1 MNKSDLADRYQ
12 LLHMVHQGY
21 LGSLW
26 AAQGSAGEAVGSPAL
41 VRRIQLPAGLS
52 EEQKAVITEAAW
64 DSLELSHD
72 CLLKVAEVVFAE
84 GVFAIAYDYVEA
96 EVLQA
101 LLLMGTVKKTPL
113 APDVVV
119 RILLDVVEGLQDIA
133 KETQD
138 MGINPHGGVTPESIL
153 VGSDGRARF
162 IDSVIGAVASTVP
175 ALRSHANRVGY
186 CSPEQLKGQTTD
198 ERSDVFSLGILL
210 AELLAGRRFLLGS
223 ASAIEQKIVEGK
235 LPRVHGWLK
244 PERGIDAKLLDVLD
258 RAIDVDRDK
267 RPASLQALADEV
279 CSCVAA
285 PASRAQVGAAVYAL
299 AAKQLEVRGRKLGL
313 NSGPR
318 LSERVSA
325 VRAPRSSP
333 RVQLPATAPAQ
344 ARLAAPRAVNTGS
357 LEHEAPT
364 LPPTNDPTA
373 AGSEVST
380 PKAPT
385 AEVTESKAD
394 SQRDTTVAPEHRAQM
409 GTLPGLAPPPATLIG
424 GNGAAI
430 RHNTDAREIDDLL
443 GGIDR
448 SEEKPDDMQ
457 SGTHRKVLTTLIG
470 VAPPPRPNIG
480 GPPPLAIPTNV
491 AVVSASKAAA
501 AVQDVATPAVARDA
515 AGIADLL
522 RTAVPS
528 RRPEPGASRPIT
540 EDIGPAPRATKVATP
555 TKPVVDDPHDPI
567 NAALATEPP
576 PASGQLERYRRL
588 TIFFGATTVLLLT
601 LLCWMVLDGPPDR
614 APVDRAAVPKAA
626 TAAVEKPIKNS
637 TPASSALPATSA
649 STGNQ
654 PDSPQVNY
662 KNAEVAASA
671 EASKK
676 PPASVTQSSPRT
688 APVQRKPT
696 KTKIFVPDD
705 I

>member
-1 MNKSDLADRYQ
+1 MNKSDLAERYQ

-21 LGSLW
+21 LGALW
-26 AAQGSAGEAVGSPAL
+26 AAQGSAGEAAGSPAL

-64 DSLELSHD
+64 DSLELSHA
-72 CLLKVAEVVFAE
+72 CLLKVAEVVFAD

-119 RILLDVVEGLQDIA
+119 RILLDVVEGLQDIT

-162 IDSVIGAVASTVP
+162 VDSVIGAVASTVP
-175 ALRSHANRVGY
+175 AVRSHANRVGY

-279 CSCVAA
+279 CACVAA
-285 PASRAQVGAAVYAL
+285 PASRAQVGVAVNAL
-299 AAKQLEVRGRKLGL
+299 AGKQLEVRGRKLGL
-313 NSGPR
+313 SSGPR

-333 RVQLPATAPAQ
+333 RAQLLTPAG
-344 ARLAAPRAVNTGS
+344 AV
-357 LEHEAPT
+357 
-364 LPPTNDPTA
+364 
-373 AGSEVST
+373 SELST

-430 RHNTDAREIDDLL
+430 RNNADAREIDDLL

-470 VAPPPRPNIG
+470 VAPPPKPNIG

-491 AVVSASKAAA
+491 AVVSVPRSAAP
-501 AVQDVATPAVARDA
+501 VQDIATPAVARDA

-540 EDIGPAPRATKVATP
+540 EDIGPAPRAAKAAASA
-555 TKPVVDDPHDPI
+555 KPIVDEPHDPI
-567 NAALATEPP
+567 NAARATEPP
-576 PASGQLERYRRL
+576 PVSGQLERYRRL

-601 LLCWMVLDGPPDR
+601 LLCWMVLDGPADR
-614 APVDRAAVPKAA
+614 APVDRTATPKAA
-626 TAAVEKPIKNS
+626 TAAVAKPVNNPS
-637 TPASSALPATSA
+637 PVSSVLPATSA
-649 STGNQ
+649 SAGKQQ
-654 PDSPQVNY
+654 PDSPQVND
-662 KNAEVAASA
+662 KNAEAATSASA
-671 EASKK
+671 AGSKK

-696 KTKIFVPDD
+696 KKKIFVPDD